1 MSAQRTKNSV
11 SQDEW
16 QEMAVLKRRIDENLT
31 VCTVDEL
38 ERFTELF
45 VTTIKENNLGLTQSD

>member
-1 MSAQRTKNSV
+1 MSAPRTKNSV

-16 QEMAVLKRRIDENLT
+16 QEMAALKRRIDENLT

-45 VTTIKENNLGLTQSD
+45 VTTIKENNLGLTQSG